1 MDRELDSL
9 LREELRDRSL
19 RLGSN
24 LAALAEQLAASLERA
39 AHGFERL
46 AAVAAEA
53 DARRAEFRRRECP
66 GRFDE
71 PALSRSR
78 RTPSGPG

>member
-1 MDRELDSL
+1 MDRDIESL
-9 LREELRDRSL
+9 LRDELRDKSF

-39 AHGFERL
+39 AESFERL
-46 AAVAAEA
+46 AAIPAEA

-66 GRFDE
+66 GHFE
-71 PALSRSR
+71 EAAVSPPR
-78 RTPSGPG
+78 RTPSGPD